1 MRTLK
6 RLTTEPVRLADIKLE
21 DYRKEQI
28 VIYNCPIC
36 NREGKTSISRYL
48 KQPVD
53 CRSFCFICKQNR
65 SRLEKYG
72 DAHFRNIKKAKQ
84 TKKKKYGDENYTNL
98 SKYKQ
103 TCLEKYG
110 VENAFKSEL
119 IKDKIKATIKAKYGV
134 EHPAQAPE
142 VRDKMKRTC
151 LEKYGVENALQS
163 DTIKNKI
170 KETRFSRYGSYAP
183 SDYKDKKRKTVLER
197 YGDESFTNLELRKKT
212 CLKRYGVE
220 NPMQDPEIAARN
232 RHKIF
237 YKNEYWDSTWEI
249 IYFEYCKACGKNIV
263 RNNTKSFTYI
273 FNGKEHK
280 YYPDFEVDGILVE
293 IKGDQFFDKDG
304 KMINPFDHSQDEF
317 YEAKHQCMLKNQ
329 ILILRKKD
337 LKEAFDWCRKIDMPI
352 EKVYTASQ
360 IKQFSQFLGE

>member
-6 RLTTEPVRLADIKLE
+6 ILTTEPVRLADIKLE

-28 VIYNCPIC
+28 VIYNCSIC

-103 TCLEKYG
+103 
-110 VENAFKSEL
+110 
-119 IKDKIKATIKAKYGV
+119 
-134 EHPAQAPE
+134 
-142 VRDKMKRTC
+142 TC

-237 YKNEYWDSTWEI
+237 YKNRYWDSTWEI